1 MFSNDWLETP
11 VTGQTAIVLFYL
23 MVVVFYGVLI
33 GSEQE
38 AH

>member
-23 MVVVFYGVLI
+23 MVVVVYGVLI

-38 AH
+38 AR

>member
-1 MFSNDWLETP
+1 MTTNDWLEVP
-11 VTGQTAIVLFYL
+11 VTGQTAIILFYI

-38 AH
+38 AR

>member
-1 MFSNDWLETP
+1 MTTNDWLEVP
-11 VTGQTAIVLFYL
+11 LTGQTAIILFYI

>member
-1 MFSNDWLETP
+1 MYSTDWLETP

-23 MVVVFYGVLI
+23 MVVVFYAVLI

-38 AH
+38 AR

>member
-11 VTGQTAIVLFYL
+11 VTGQTAIILFYI
-23 MVVVFYGVLI
+23 MVVVFYSVLI

-38 AH
+38 AR